1 METKA
6 PEILIVVRRG
16 DPELFEH
23 LRREFQGVE
32 LAVAVIV
39 DRRMASRRSW
49 RATTDDER
57 RRRERR
63 DLSATWNA
71 LGFLVRRRGA

>member
-23 LRREFQGVE
+23 LRREFQGPE
-32 LAVAVIV
+32 LAVIV
-39 DRRMASRRSW
+39 DRRTAERRNR
-49 RATTDDER
+49 RATPDDER
-57 RRRERR
+57 RRGERR

>member
-1 METKA
+1 VKTQA
-6 PEILIVVRRG
+6 PKILVVVRRG

-23 LRREFQGVE
+23 LRQEFQGPE
-32 LAVAVIV
+32 LAVIV
-39 DRRMASRRSW
+39 DRRMAERRSR
-49 RATTDDER
+49 RATTDVER

>member
-16 DPELFEH
+16 DAELFEH
-23 LRREFQGVE
+23 LRREFQGPE
-32 LAVAVIV
+32 LAVIV
-39 DRRMASRRSW
+39 DRRMAARRSRRV
-49 RATTDDER
+49 TTDVER

-63 DLSATWNA
+63 DPSATWNA

>member
-1 METKA
+1 MKTQA
-6 PEILIVVRRG
+6 PKILVVVRRG

-23 LRREFQGVE
+23 LRQEFQGPE
-32 LAVAVIV
+32 LAVIV
-39 DRRMASRRSW
+39 DRRMAERRG
-49 RATTDDER
+49 RQATAHDER

-63 DLSATWNA
+63 DLSVTWNA